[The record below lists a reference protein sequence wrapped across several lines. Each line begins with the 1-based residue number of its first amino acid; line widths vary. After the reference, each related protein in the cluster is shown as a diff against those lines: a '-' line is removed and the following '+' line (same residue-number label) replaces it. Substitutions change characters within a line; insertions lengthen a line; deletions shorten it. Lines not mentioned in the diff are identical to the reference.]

1 MIPHLPQRQ
10 APTGPRRRPVCPWS
24 PTPLLA
30 LCLTIGALPA
40 CSTASTGSGGSS
52 AHSTKIVFARDAGEN
67 GLGLRGTRTFNLF
80 VLRHDGHVDQITN
93 EQSVGLRG
101 YAAPQWSPDGSRI
114 AAVHHEGS
122 TASLVVMNADGS
134 NERRLRVQESHPST
148 IAWSPDGRRL
158 AYDGSDVPGV
168 KTIDADGGND
178 RVISHTKH
186 ISQTTGVSWSPDG
199 HSLAFGY
206 VPDPS
211 NRAIRR
217 LAIVKVDGSG
227 FRDVTLGTFDS
238 AVRPVWSP
246 DATILAVVANSGLR
260 SAVEACGADI
270 FLVDVV
276 GKEPPRILPKF
287 GCEAYAPSW
296 SGDGSNIAFSA
307 RASDGSGS
315 AIYVIDVQTLTARR
329 LIANG
334 TDPSYFGNGVPAP
347 ELAANTP
354 EEAALCVF
362 HNYVDGDRDGV
373 RQCSTGARV
382 VVELFDRFQPNGVTQ
397 EELSRWVLDRC
408 ESTTAIP
415 GDGADGY
422 FDCTF
427 IAPADVGRDLQAD
440 RIYAFVWEIIGGE
453 GGYYFAGFQ
462 YD

>member
-1 MIPHLPQRQ
+1 
-10 APTGPRRRPVCPWS
+10 
-24 PTPLLA
+24 
-30 LCLTIGALPA
+30 
-40 CSTASTGSGGSS
+40 
-52 AHSTKIVFARDAGEN
+52 
-67 GLGLRGTRTFNLF
+67 
-80 VLRHDGHVDQITN
+80 
-93 EQSVGLRG
+93 
-101 YAAPQWSPDGSRI
+101 
-114 AAVHHEGS
+114 
-122 TASLVVMNADGS
+122 MNADGS

-307 RASDGSGS
+307 PRFGWLGFRDIRHRRANSHRAPVNCQWHRPILLRKWRAGPRARCEYAGGSSPVCVPQLRRRRPRRSAPMLHGGASSCRAIRPVPTEWRYPRRTPSMGTGSLRIHHRDTRRWCGWLFRLYLHRPGRRWARPTGGSDICLRVGDHWWGRRILLRRFSVRLANLPVSPTLRRRHLGGVAGS
-315 AIYVIDVQTLTARR
+315 A
-329 LIANG
+329 
-334 TDPSYFGNGVPAP
+334 
-347 ELAANTP
+347 
-354 EEAALCVF
+354 
-362 HNYVDGDRDGV
+362 
-373 RQCSTGARV
+373 
-382 VVELFDRFQPNGVTQ
+382 
-397 EELSRWVLDRC
+397 
-408 ESTTAIP
+408 
-415 GDGADGY
+415 
-422 FDCTF
+422 
-427 IAPADVGRDLQAD
+427 
-440 RIYAFVWEIIGGE
+440 
-453 GGYYFAGFQ
+453 
-462 YD
+462 